1 MGQRSVSARL
11 RRTSRALAAHYN
23 DAFREA
29 GIRSTQWPLLAALR
43 VAGGL
48 SLSEL
53 AEAVGT
59 DLSTIGRNIQPL
71 VREGLVDIRLIA
83 STCSWFAFAYASGE
97 RRSRLPDDGP
107 FEPSTWRDRTQ
118 QRKARGKAVDRIAKL
133 RRVRVE
139 DLIDHPDHAIE
150 R

>member
-59 DLSTIGRNIQPL
+59 DLSTIGRNVQPL

-83 STCSWFAFAYASGE
+83 STCSWFAFA
-97 RRSRLPDDGP
+97 
-107 FEPSTWRDRTQ
+107 
-118 QRKARGKAVDRIAKL
+118 
-133 RRVRVE
+133 
-139 DLIDHPDHAIE
+139 
-150 R
+150 